1 MKTVI
6 AKGIKTTGKS
16 KLIFC
21 LTLLIMLPLS
31 AASQSAPLKHSDFQL
46 FWQEFREASLAD
58 DYATLASLT
67 KFPLQ
72 VKGLSDEPLAANYKA
87 NEFKKI
93 FPQLLTQVVYQYQDG
108 KLTETTLKEVIR
120 KKEKI
125 AASPKET
132 EIRVD
137 QIKFKLIDGK
147 WFLTRA
153 YIGQ

>member
-1 MKTVI
+1 MKTAI
-6 AKGIKTTGKS
+6 TKGIKITGKS
-16 KLIFC
+16 KLAFC
-21 LTLLIMLPLS
+21 FKLLIMLYLS
-31 AASQSAPLKHSDFQL
+31 AACQAAPLKHSDFQL

-72 VKGLSDEPLAANYKA
+72 VKGLSDGQLAASYNA
-87 NEFKKI
+87 NEFRKI

-108 KLTETTLKEVIR
+108 NLTETTLKKIIR

-125 AASPKET
+125 TASPKET

-153 YIGQ
+153 YLGQ